1 MIEIQ
6 KPIDV
11 ENHLWCNE
19 AILIR
24 VTGGR
29 SALTTI
35 SSDVD
40 YDDYDVKSIFM
51 LNGKPLIQG
60 EYPVCPTCSALLAR
74 GYGIDNIDCPEIK
87 SIRDRINSE
96 YLGINN
102 AIEVLTPLLEL
113 LDDGYFVIADARLYP
128 TDGTYHYFANVPDSL
143 STITATCCEYY
154 NHEFLTTSGGF
165 PAYLYPTQSNASLD
179 TKRADHYLDLIDKDN
194 APRAIAYYHSGFVC
208 ALLDGHHKA
217 YAAAQ
222 KGCML
227 SALIIIP
234 MGGTYRK
241 HLDSEELAFFSE
253 IMIPVKELSLDS
265 EIKPRL
271 KRRIQFENYQNQP
284 IYEGDLTFRFYPTI
298 EELTGI
304 YAAEVEKLTI
314 TEDLVKQWIE
324 SRDTEDRYRLQAVL
338 RYYAKKEPELAFMIA
353 KTVIGYTSESAI
365 FDDLLAESYSVIVN
379 NKCEESEQI
388 VLDYMVNHDSK
399 CLLWDLCSSYWED
412 VKNDD

>member
-11 ENHLWCNE
+11 ENYLWCNE

-128 TDGTYHYFANVPDSL
+128 TDGTDHYFANVPDSL

-154 NHEFLTTSGGF
+154 YHEFLTTSGGF
-165 PAYLYPTQSNASLD
+165 PAYLYPTQSNAALD

-241 HLDSEELAFFSE
+241 YKDSEELAFFSD

-271 KRRIQFENYQNQP
+271 KHRIQFENYHNQP
-284 IYEGDLTFRFYPTI
+284 IDDSDLNFRYYPTI

-304 YAAEVEKLTI
+304 YTAEAEKLTI
-314 TEDLVKQWIE
+314 TEDLVKHWIE
-324 SRDTEDRYRLQAVL
+324 SSDTEDRYRLQAVL
-338 RYYAKKEPELAFMIA
+338 RYYAKKEPEQAFMIA
-353 KTVIGYTSESAI
+353 KTVISHTPESAI
-365 FDDLLAESYSVIVN
+365 SDHLLAESYNVIVK

>member
-6 KPIDV
+6 KTINA
-11 ENHLWCNE
+11 ENYLWCNE
-19 AILIR
+19 AILVR

-40 YDDYDVKSIFM
+40 YDDYDIKSVLM
-51 LNGKPLIQG
+51 LNGKPLVQG
-60 EYPVCPTCSALLAR
+60 EYPICPTCSALLAR

-87 SIRDRINSE
+87 GIRDRINSE
-96 YLGINN
+96 YNGINN
-102 AIEVLTPLLEL
+102 AIAALTPLLEL
-113 LDDGYFVIADARLYP
+113 LDDGYYVIADARLYP
-128 TDGTYHYFANVPDSL
+128 TDGTDRYFANVPDSL

-165 PAYLYPTQSNASLD
+165 PAYLYPTQSNTALN
-179 TKRADHYLDLIDKDN
+179 TQRADDYLNVIDKDN

-217 YAAAQ
+217 YAAAK

-227 SALIIIP
+227 STLVIIP
-234 MGGTYRK
+234 MDGTYRK
-241 HLDSEELAFFSE
+241 HLEAEELACFSE
-253 IMIPVKELSLDS
+253 ITIPIKELTGYSGIS
-265 EIKPRL
+265 PRSGQH
-271 KRRIQFENYQNQP
+271 IQFESYHNPP
-284 IYEGDLTFRFYPTI
+284 IYDSDLNLKFYPTI

-304 YAAEVEKLTI
+304 YAAKAEKLTI
-314 TEDLVKQWIE
+314 TEDLVKQWIK
-324 SRDTEDRYRLQAVL
+324 SNDTNDRYRLQAVL

-353 KTVIGYTSESAI
+353 KIVIDHTYENAM
-365 FDDLLAESYSVIVN
+365 FNDLLAVSYNIIVN

-388 VLDYMVNHDSK
+388 VLDYMVKRNSK
-399 CLLWDLCSSYWED
+399 SLLWDLCSSYWED

>member
-1 MIEIQ
+1 M
-6 KPIDV
+6 
-11 ENHLWCNE
+11 
-19 AILIR
+19 
-24 VTGGR
+24 
-29 SALTTI
+29 
-35 SSDVD
+35 
-40 YDDYDVKSIFM
+40 
-51 LNGKPLIQG
+51 
-60 EYPVCPTCSALLAR
+60 LAR

-128 TDGTYHYFANVPDSL
+128 TDGTDHYFANVPDSL
-143 STITATCCEYY
+143 STITATCSEYY

-165 PAYLYPTQSNASLD
+165 PAYLYPTQSNAALD

-271 KRRIQFENYQNQP
+271 KSRIQFENYQNQP

-338 RYYAKKEPELAFMIA
+338 RYYAKKEPKLAFMIA

-388 VLDYMVNHDSK
+388 VLDYMVNHDCK
-399 CLLWDLCSSYWED
+399 CLLWELCSSYWED
-412 VKNDD
+412 VKNDG